1 MPNIKVLVD
10 TITKVTKQKIL
21 DFYNANK
28 EKGEA
33 PLQNLDR
40 AEGGFKID
48 LPENEWKKD
57 YLGYFE
63 SNGKIRQ
70 ERWRE
75 GRLVSCG
82 FKGFTMKQY
91 MLLYD
96 AMVFSMEPGTVI
108 LEGTVTLEE

>member
-1 MPNIKVLVD
+1 MLTIKVLVD
-10 TITKVTKQKIL
+10 SITMVTKQKIL

-57 YLGYFE
+57 YRGYVD
-63 SNGKIRQ
+63 SNSKIRQ
-70 ERWRE
+70 ERWKE
-75 GRLVSCG
+75 GQLISYG
-82 FKGFTMKQY
+82 HKGFTMKQY
-91 MLLYD
+91 MMLYD

-108 LEGTVTLEE
+108 LE

>member
-1 MPNIKVLVD
+1 MLTIKVLVD
-10 TITKVTKQKIL
+10 SITMVTKQKIL

-28 EKGEA
+28 EEGEA